1 MTTRRGYS
9 SRPERVPPARRK
21 EVYTTLRGLYA
32 THACREHL
40 EAFELLERSCG
51 YRADNIP
58 QLEDISRFLKGA
70 PPDGRAPG

>member
-1 MTTRRGYS
+1 M
-9 SRPERVPPARRK
+9 PPARRK

-58 QLEDISRFLKGA
+58 QLEDVSRFLKGA